1 MSTENTRGL
10 SPKFMEKL
18 KEGDWNF
25 ITEEVKKD
33 HTLLFQIRNNYIN
46 IYYRGC
52 SILRLEEKGM
62 SKKSVAEKYHKENIE
77 KIEDWKDRVPYIK
90 QGVDYHLSE
99 ENHLEREF
107 QQLVARDNTF
117 SKVSNGTDYFIVDTE
132 MADTKNGSRFDMLA
146 IKWLSTSAAR
156 KVDKTCRLAIIE
168 MKFGTEAFG
177 NLESHFNHIDQY
189 SEIESLKG
197 SILVQFKQLR
207 ELGLIQFSSKGN
219 KNEVTKL
226 EGDVE
231 FIVLLANYDPNST
244 IINEHLSFMKKMHD
258 TLKEKNITL
267 KFATSSFMGYGL
279 YEERMLSLDEFE
291 KLLKK

>member
-10 SPKFMEKL
+10 SSEFREKL
-18 KEGDWNF
+18 KEGGKWNF

-33 HTLLFQIRNNYIN
+33 HTLHFQIRDNYIN

-52 SILRLEEKGM
+52 SILNLDENGKVCIDKKYHEEK
-62 SKKSVAEKYHKENIE
+62 IE
-77 KIEDWKDRVPYIK
+77 KICEWKKELPNIK
-90 QGVDYHLSE
+90 QGVDHHLSE